1 MAELNAEDLFRNK
14 SAPTL
19 RDLLA
24 PLFRRKRAFAF
35 TYCGVMLGTV
45 LAAFLFN
52 GTHKATME
60 ILLNNERAEPTVT
73 SESTQGLSVP
83 RVGDAEI
90 ASEIELLKSPKI
102 LQGVVTANN
111 LQDNERK
118 SFTHYLH
125 PGADE
130 AWYIARATQHLGG
143 KLDISQ
149 VQKSNLIEVDYKS
162 SDPQLAYNVL
172 QTLGKL
178 YLEQHLAVHR
188 PQGSFAFFASQTEK
202 SQRALAD
209 SEARLADFTKTT
221 GTVAP
226 DIQRAEMAQQVVNSI
241 AAMQSARQTVE
252 ADKRRIE
259 DEKER
264 MKLTPDRSLSQEST
278 DSAQALMQQLQA
290 QLLAAEIKKIE
301 LMMKWEPDYPL
312 VKEADQEIAQTQAA
326 IVSAAKQQYINQTTD
341 RDPTFE
347 LMREDLAKTE
357 ADLVFHQALAGA
369 LENSIHTLKMQML
382 DLDQKALTQVD
393 LNREVKANEANY
405 LLYLSKREQERTSDA
420 LDEKRIANVAIAV
433 PPIVPVLPWVGP
445 VLVVSCG
452 IVLGAFVSTGAAFL
466 AEYLNPSLRTPDEVH
481 DVLRLP
487 VLASFPERS
496 A

>member
-1 MAELNAEDLFRNK
+1 MAELKAEDGFRKK
-14 SAPTL
+14 SDPTL

-45 LAAFLFN
+45 VAAFLFN
-52 GTHKATME
+52 GTHKATIE

-73 SESTQGLSVP
+73 SESTQGLSMP
-83 RVGDAEI
+83 RVTDAEI
-90 ASEIELLKSPKI
+90 ASEIELLKSPEL
-102 LQGVVTANN
+102 LQGVATANN

-130 AWYIARATQHLGG
+130 AWYIARATEHLGS

-162 SDPQLAYNVL
+162 SNPQLAYNVL

-178 YLEQHLAVHR
+178 YLEQHLAIHR

-202 SQRALAD
+202 YQRALAD
-209 SEARLADFTKTT
+209 SEARLAAFTKTT

-226 DIQRAEMAQQVVNSI
+226 DIQRTDMAQQVVNSI
-241 AAMQSARQTVE
+241 TAMQSAQQTIA
-252 ADKRRIE
+252 ADKLRIK
-259 DEKER
+259 DEEER
-264 MKLTPDRSLSQEST
+264 MKLTPDRSLSQQST
-278 DSAQALMQQLQA
+278 DSAQSLMQQLQA
-290 QLLAAEIKKIE
+290 DLLAAEIKKIQ

-312 VKEADQEIAQTQAA
+312 VQEADQEIAQTQAA
-326 IVSAAKQQYINQTTD
+326 IVSAAKQQYTNQTTD

-357 ADLVFHQALAGA
+357 ADLVSHQALAGA
-369 LENSIHTLKMQML
+369 LENTIRTLKMQML
-382 DLDQKALTQVD
+382 DLDQNASTQVD

-433 PPIVPVLPWVGP
+433 PPIVPILPWVGP
-445 VLVVSCG
+445 VLIVFCG

-466 AEYLNPSLRTPDEVH
+466 TEYLNPSLRTPDEVLE
-481 DVLRLP
+481 VLRLP